1 MASTSLQPEPIPG
14 LKQAIQEAPS
24 VTIGTMISAIT
35 SSLAIMVDSGKE
47 TYDLLGHH
55 LLTTGSPMYNQ
66 IMMIFITFM
75 PQPLID
81 VCMKV
86 NGNYKC
92 PEMVCMGEIIHPVVK
107 AMMFKNILSSHYHD
121 QSMKDKSHGTYADK
135 VSPPPSRRVEGRKEQ
150 TSSPTEGN
158 NQHYV
163 GKVLPPNQQN
173 TNTLY
178 MSKVPAEARGEPLK
192 LLTVLRFPEDLF
204 VSPQIKVRNGPHDS
218 YFISGPM
225 DDPEWAS
232 KVLACKP
239 VSDIRHTDVHLAMA
253 HRARRPPSE
262 DQVRKREEVAQ
273 AMRKH
278 FMMKSHQMSTSTTST
293 RKRTDNPI
301 TPGPNINKRVSDR
314 STPAGFSKTLN
325 MDIDE
330 AEWSGDDSW
339 AAGNTQ
345 VEEEEK
351 GNKEKVT

>member
-1 MASTSLQPEPIPG
+1 M
-14 LKQAIQEAPS
+14 
-24 VTIGTMISAIT
+24 TIGSMTSAVF
-35 SSLAIMVDSGKE
+35 SCVANMKKSGME
-47 TYDLLGHH
+47 VREIGRS
-55 LLTTGSPMYNQ
+55 LLTTGSPHYNQ
-66 IMMIFITFM
+66 IMSIFLISM
-75 PQPLID
+75 PNPL
-81 VCMKV
+81 VKASMEV
-86 NGNYKC
+86 QESYKC
-92 PEMVCMGEIIHPVVK
+92 EEMVCIGEIIHPVVK
-107 AMMFKNILSSHYHD
+107 AIMMSDDLSNAYHGHD
-121 QSMKDKSHGTYADK
+121 PSMIVKSHGTYAEK
-135 VSPPPSRRVEGRKEQ
+135 VSSPPSQSTEGRKQ
-150 TSSPTEGN
+150 TNTPTEDIKPK
-158 NQHYV
+158 QHYPT
-163 GKVLPPNQQN
+163 KVFPSTQQN

-178 MSKVPAEARGEPLK
+178 MSKVPVEARREPLK

-204 VSPQIKVRNGPHDS
+204 VSPQIKVRNGPHAS
-218 YFISGPM
+218 CFISGPM

-278 FMMKSHQMSTSTTST
+278 FMMKSHQVSTSTTST

-314 STPAGFSKTLN
+314 STPAGFSKTFN
-325 MDIDE
+325 MDIDD
-330 AEWSGDDSW
+330 ADWSGDDSW
-339 AAGNTQ
+339 AVGNTQ